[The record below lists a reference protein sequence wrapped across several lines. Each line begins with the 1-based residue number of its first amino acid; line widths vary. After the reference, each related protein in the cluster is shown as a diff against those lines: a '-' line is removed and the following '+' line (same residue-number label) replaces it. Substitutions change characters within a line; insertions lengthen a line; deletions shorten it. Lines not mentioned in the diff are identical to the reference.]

1 MVRRTLQG
9 AAVVL
14 LLMLCGECFAAK
26 SAANAQTR
34 AQLDRVLPAV
44 NFANVTLKDAIDFLR
59 DVSGSNIHVNWKAIE
74 AAGITQDTPINIKL
88 RQVSLR
94 KVLGLL
100 LSEASGGVG
109 LTFYIDDGVIEIT
122 TTEIADNQM
131 YTVVYSVQDLLVEPP
146 PFVEPPQFDLS
157 YAANRGTAGGGG
169 SGGGGGGRG
178 GGGGSGGSGGSGQGG
193 LFGQSGSNWNQQ
205 QNQPRDKDAKAKE
218 LVDLIVETVSPSI
231 WVQNGGKATIRFF
244 NGNLIVT
251 APRSVHEAIGG
262 PVD

>member
-1 MVRRTLQG
+1 MVRRTVLG

-14 LLMLCGECFAAK
+14 LMMLCGDAFGAK

-44 NFANVTLKDAIDFLR
+44 NFTNVTLKDAIDFLR

-74 AAGITQDTPINIKL
+74 AAGITPDTAINIKL

-122 TTEIADNQM
+122 TTEIADNAM
-131 YTVVYSVQDLLVEPP
+131 YTVVYPVQDLLVEPP
-146 PFVEPPQFDLS
+146 PFIEPPQFDLS
-157 YAANRGTAGGGG
+157 YASSKGSAGGGG
-169 SGGGGGGRG
+169 GRGGGGGGGGRG
-178 GGGGSGGSGGSGQGG
+178 GGGGSGGQGG
-193 LFGQSGSNWNQQ
+193 LFGQSGNYNQQ
-205 QNQPRDKDAKAKE
+205 SNQPREKDVKAKE
-218 LVDLIVETVSPSI
+218 LVELIVETVSPSI

>member
-1 MVRRTLQG
+1 MVRRTVLG

-14 LLMLCGECFAAK
+14 LLMLCSDAFAAK

-34 AQLDRVLPAV
+34 AQLERVLPAV
-44 NFANVTLKDAIDFLR
+44 NFTNVTLKDAIDFLR

-74 AAGITQDTPINIKL
+74 AAGITQDTAINIKL
-88 RQVSLR
+88 RQVLLQ

-100 LSEASGGVG
+100 LSEASGGTG

-122 TTEIADNQM
+122 TKEIADAAM
-131 YTVVYSVQDLLVEPP
+131 FTVVYPVQDLLVQAP

-157 YAANRGTAGGGG
+157 YASSRGGAGGG
-169 SGGGGGGRG
+169 SGSR
-178 GGGGSGGSGGSGQGG
+178 GSGGGQTM
-193 LFGQSGSNWNQQ
+193 FGQNGANWNQQ

-218 LVDLIVETVSPSI
+218 LLDLIVETVSPTI
-231 WVQNGGKATIRFF
+231 WVPNGGNATIRFF
-244 NGNLIVT
+244 DGNLIVT

>member
-1 MVRRTLQG
+1 MVRRTVLG

-14 LLMLCGECFAAK
+14 LMMLCGDAFGAK

-74 AAGITQDTPINIKL
+74 AAGITPDTAINIKL
-88 RQVSLR
+88 RQVLLQ

-100 LSEASGGVG
+100 LSEASGGAG

-122 TTEIADNQM
+122 TREIADNTM
-131 YTVVYSVQDLLVEPP
+131 YTVVYPVQDLLVEPP

-157 YAANRGTAGGGG
+157 YASSRGGAGGG
-169 SGGGGGGRG
+169 SGGR
-178 GGGGSGGSGGSGQGG
+178 GSGGGQT
-193 LFGQSGSNWNQQ
+193 LFGQNGQNWNQQ
-205 QNQPRDKDAKAKE
+205 NNQPRDKDAKAKE
-218 LVDLIVETVSPSI
+218 LVELIVDAVSPSI
-231 WVQNGGKATIRFF
+231 WVRNGGKATIRVFD
-244 NGNLIVT
+244 GNLVVT
-251 APRSVHEAIGG
+251 APRSVHEEIGG
-262 PVD
+262 PLD

>member
-1 MVRRTLQG
+1 MVRRTVLG

-44 NFANVTLKDAIDFLR
+44 NFSNVTLKDAIDFLR

-74 AAGITQDTPINIKL
+74 AAGITPDTAINVKL

-94 KVLGLL
+94 KVLTLL

-122 TTEIADNQM
+122 TTEIADNTM
-131 YTVVYSVQDLLVEPP
+131 YTVVYPVQDLLVEPP
-146 PFVEPPQFDLS
+146 PFIEPPQFDLS
-157 YAANRGTAGGGG
+157 YASSRGQAGGGG
-169 SGGGGGGRG
+169 GRGGGGGGGRG
-178 GGGGSGGSGGSGQGG
+178 GGGGGGGSGSGNG
-193 LFGQSGSNWNQQ
+193 LFGQSGQNYGQ

-218 LVDLIVETVSPSI
+218 LVELIVETVSPSI

>member
-1 MVRRTLQG
+1 M
-9 AAVVL
+9 
-14 LLMLCGECFAAK
+14 MLCGDAFGAK

-44 NFANVTLKDAIDFLR
+44 NFTNVTLKDAIDFLR

-74 AAGITQDTPINIKL
+74 AAGITPDTAINIKL

-122 TTEIADNQM
+122 TTEIADNAM
-131 YTVVYSVQDLLVEPP
+131 YTVVYPVQDLLVEPP
-146 PFVEPPQFDLS
+146 PFIEPPQFDLS
-157 YAANRGTAGGGG
+157 YASSKGSAGGGG
-169 SGGGGGGRG
+169 GRGGGGGGGGRG
-178 GGGGSGGSGGSGQGG
+178 GGGGGSGGQGG
-193 LFGQSGSNWNQQ
+193 LFGQSGNYNQQ
-205 QNQPRDKDAKAKE
+205 QNQIRDKDAKAKE
-218 LVDLIVETVSPSI
+218 LVELIVETVSPSI

>member
-1 MVRRTLQG
+1 MVRRTVLG
-9 AAVVL
+9 AAAVL
-14 LLMLCGECFAAK
+14 LLMLCSDAFAAK

-44 NFANVTLKDAIDFLR
+44 NFTNVTLKDAIDFLR

-74 AAGITQDTPINIKL
+74 AAGITQDTAINIKL

-94 KVLGLL
+94 KVLALL

-122 TTEIADNQM
+122 TTEIADNAM
-131 YTVVYSVQDLLVEPP
+131 YTVVYPVQDLLVEPP
-146 PFVEPPQFDLS
+146 PFIEPPQFDLS
-157 YAANRGTAGGGG
+157 YAANRGGAGGGG
-169 SGGGGGGRG
+169 GRGGGGGGGGRG
-178 GGGGSGGSGGSGQGG
+178 GGGGGSSGGQGG
-193 LFGQSGSNWNQQ
+193 LFGQSGQNYGQ

-218 LVDLIVETVSPSI
+218 LVELIVETVSPSI

>member
-1 MVRRTLQG
+1 MVRRTVLG

-14 LLMLCGECFAAK
+14 LLMLCGDAIAAR

-74 AAGITQDTPINIKL
+74 AAGITQDTQINIKL

-94 KVLGLL
+94 KVLTLL

-131 YTVVYSVQDLLVEPP
+131 YTVVYNVQDLLVEPP

-157 YAANRGTAGGGG
+157 YAANRGTAGGG

-178 GGGGSGGSGGSGQGG
+178 GGGGGGGGSSGQGG
-193 LFGQSGSNWNQQ
+193 LFGQSGSSWNQQ

-251 APRSVHEAIGG
+251 APRSVHEMIGG

>member
-1 MVRRTLQG
+1 MG

-14 LLMLCGECFAAK
+14 LLMFCGHCFAAK
-26 SAANAQTR
+26 NAANAQTR

-157 YAANRGTAGGGG
+157 YAANRGTVGGGG
-169 SGGGGGGRG
+169 GGGGGGRG
-178 GGGGSGGSGGSGQGG
+178 GGGGSGGSSGQGG
-193 LFGQSGSNWNQQ
+193 LFGQSGSSWNQQ

>member
-1 MVRRTLQG
+1 MVRRTVLG

-34 AQLDRVLPAV
+34 AQLDRVLPVV
-44 NFANVTLKDAIDFLR
+44 NFSNVTLKDAIDFLR

-74 AAGITQDTPINIKL
+74 AAGITPDTAINVKL

-122 TTEIADNQM
+122 TTEIADNTM
-131 YTVVYSVQDLLVEPP
+131 YTVVYPVQDLLVEPP
-146 PFVEPPQFDLS
+146 PFIEPPQFDLS
-157 YAANRGTAGGGG
+157 YASSRGSAGGGRG
-169 SGGGGGGRG
+169 GGGGGGGRG
-178 GGGGSGGSGGSGQGG
+178 GGGGGGGGGSGGQGG
-193 LFGQSGSNWNQQ
+193 LFGQSGQNYGQ
-205 QNQPRDKDAKAKE
+205 QNTPRDKDAKAKE
-218 LVDLIVETVSPSI
+218 LVELITETVTPSI

>member
-1 MVRRTLQG
+1 MVRRTVLW
-9 AAVVL
+9 AAVVV
-14 LLMLCGECFAAK
+14 LLMLCGESFAAK
-26 SAANAQTR
+26 NAANAQTR

-74 AAGITQDTPINIKL
+74 AAGITQDTAINIKL

-100 LSEASGGVG
+100 LSEASGGAG

-122 TTEIADNQM
+122 TTEIADNTM
-131 YTVVYSVQDLLVEPP
+131 YTVVYPVQDLLVEPP

-157 YAANRGTAGGGG
+157 YASNRGGAGGGG
-169 SGGGGGGRG
+169 GGGGGGRG
-178 GGGGSGGSGGSGQGG
+178 GGGGGGGGGGRGGGGGGGQGG
-193 LFGQSGSNWNQQ
+193 LFGQGASQYGQ

-218 LVDLIVETVSPSI
+218 LVDLI
-231 WVQNGGKATIRFF
+231 
-244 NGNLIVT
+244 
-251 APRSVHEAIGG
+251 
-262 PVD
+262 

>member
-1 MVRRTLQG
+1 M
-9 AAVVL
+9 
-14 LLMLCGECFAAK
+14 MLCGDAFGAK

-44 NFANVTLKDAIDFLR
+44 NFTNVTLKDAIDFLR

-74 AAGITQDTPINIKL
+74 AAGITPDTAINIKL

-122 TTEIADNQM
+122 TTEIADNAM
-131 YTVVYSVQDLLVEPP
+131 YTVVYPVQDLLVEPP
-146 PFVEPPQFDLS
+146 PFIEPPQFDLS
-157 YAANRGTAGGGG
+157 YASSKGSAGGGG
-169 SGGGGGGRG
+169 GRGGGGGGGGRG
-178 GGGGSGGSGGSGQGG
+178 GGGGSGGQGG
-193 LFGQSGSNWNQQ
+193 LFGQSGNYNQQ
-205 QNQPRDKDAKAKE
+205 SNQPREKDVKAKE
-218 LVDLIVETVSPSI
+218 LVELIVETVSPSI

>member
-1 MVRRTLQG
+1 MVRRTVLG

-44 NFANVTLKDAIDFLR
+44 NFSNVTLKDAIDFLR

-74 AAGITQDTPINIKL
+74 AAGITQDTAINIKL

-122 TTEIADNQM
+122 TTELANQKGTELREGLARLGERKRLILELRFGLDGNDPRNLEEIGRIVGLTRERVRQLEAEALRELAASADMQP
-131 YTVVYSVQDLLVEPP
+131 LR
-146 PFVEPPQFDLS
+146 
-157 YAANRGTAGGGG
+157 AA
-169 SGGGGGGRG
+169 
-178 GGGGSGGSGGSGQGG
+178 
-193 LFGQSGSNWNQQ
+193 
-205 QNQPRDKDAKAKE
+205 
-218 LVDLIVETVSPSI
+218 
-231 WVQNGGKATIRFF
+231 
-244 NGNLIVT
+244 
-251 APRSVHEAIGG
+251 
-262 PVD
+262 